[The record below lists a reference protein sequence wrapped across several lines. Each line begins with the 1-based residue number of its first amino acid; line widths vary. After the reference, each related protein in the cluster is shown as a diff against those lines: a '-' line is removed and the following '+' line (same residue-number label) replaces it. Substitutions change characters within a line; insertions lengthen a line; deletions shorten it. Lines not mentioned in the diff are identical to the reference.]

1 MPHGRIA
8 ELTRGIAW
16 LLFPNSCLL
25 CEAPEPEATPLRHGF
40 CSTCIASTVA
50 DAAPTCPRCAATLGP
65 HTDVSR
71 GCPACREHGFRFD
84 AAFRLG
90 PYAGT
95 LQSAILRTKDAGGE
109 GVAEMLGRLLAEE
122 RVTELRAAGIDV
134 VTAVPLHWRSRW
146 KRGFNQAERIAEEI
160 ASDLG
165 VEFRPG
171 LLRRVKATPQHAQPS
186 ATARWENIRGAF
198 EASPRARVAGKTVL
212 LVDDVMTT
220 GATMSESARVLKD
233 AGAAKVLAAV
243 LARA

>member
-25 CEAPEPEATPLRHGF
+25 CEATEPEDAPLRHGF
-40 CSTCIASTVA
+40 CSLCVASMTVEA
-50 DAAPTCPRCAATLGP
+50 TPTCPRCAATLGP

-84 AAFRLG
+84 SALRIG
-90 PYAGT
+90 PYAGA

-122 RVTELRAAGIDV
+122 RVTDLRAAGIEV
-134 VTAVPLHWRSRW
+134 VSAVPLHWRSKW
-146 KRGFNQAERIAEEI
+146 KRGFNQADRIAEEI
-160 ASDLG
+160 AAERG
-165 VEFRPG
+165 FEFRPG
-171 LLRRVKATPQHAQPS
+171 VLRRVKATPQHAQPS

-220 GATMSESARVLKD
+220 GATMSEAARVLKD
-233 AGAAKVLAAV
+233 AGAARVMAAV